1 MGKHDELRSEID
13 RIDREMI
20 KLFEQRMK
28 ITAEIAEYKR
38 ANNIPVLDRSRED
51 KVIEKNVSYLSDHS
65 LDQYTRAFSKRLMEL
80 SRSRQHEQLD
90 DKKIKTC

>member
-38 ANNIPVLDRSRED
+38 ANNIPVLDRARED
-51 KVIEKNVSYLSDHS
+51 KVI
-65 LDQYTRAFSKRLMEL
+65 
-80 SRSRQHEQLD
+80 
-90 DKKIKTC
+90 

>member
-38 ANNIPVLDRSRED
+38 ANNIPVLDRARED

-65 LDQYTRAFSKRLMEL
+65 
-80 SRSRQHEQLD
+80 
-90 DKKIKTC
+90 